1 MRGELLLDTGP
12 LVALLNRRDRHHR
25 WAVEALAVRA
35 RVITCESVLSEAF
48 FLLSAS
54 SRASAGLRGMLSE
67 RALEVA
73 KLSDELGP
81 ITKLMGRY
89 ANVPM
94 SLADSCLV
102 RLSEL
107 FPKGVVATIDS
118 DFLVYRRF
126 GRQVIP
132 VLMP

>member
-12 LVALLNRRDRHHR
+12 LVALLNPRDRHHR

-118 DFLVYRRF
+118 DLLVYRRF